1 MITISSLTC
10 DFPDGDG
17 KTIRGLSIPH
27 ATFTEGA
34 WALIGPSDSG
44 KTTLL
49 HCLSG
54 LLTPT
59 QGSIRIHDQ
68 DLTQMTAKERCDFRA
83 HQVGYIFQKP
93 LLLPYLNVEENL
105 QISAKLAGK
114 SLSPKEIQC
123 LLESVGLGGYET
135 RKVNKLSGGEA
146 QRVSFLRAI
155 LRKPSIF
162 LADEPT
168 ASLDRH
174 NGDLLVQ
181 QMLAYQ
187 KESHYLLICATHDE
201 EVQKQFA
208 LQYRLQR
215 EQKVL

>member
-1 MITISSLTC
+1 MITIKDLHC
-10 DFPDGDG
+10 DFPDGEG
-17 KTIRGLSIPH
+17 KQIRALSIPY
-27 ATFTEGA
+27 FQFPEGA
-34 WALIGPSDSG
+34 WCLTGPSGSG

-54 LLTPT
+54 LLVPT
-59 QGSIRIHDQ
+59 EGQIQIDDQ
-68 DLTQMTAKERCDFRA
+68 DMTTMTAKERCDFRA
-83 HQVGYIFQKP
+83 HQVGYMFQKP
-93 LLLPYLNVEENL
+93 LLLPYLNVAENL
-105 QISAKLAGK
+105 QLSAKLAGK
-114 SLSPKEIQC
+114 SLSHAEIEN

-168 ASLDRH
+168 ASLDRP
-174 NGDLLVQ
+174 NGTLLME

-187 KESHYLLICATHDE
+187 KQSHCLLLCATHDE
-201 EVQKQFA
+201 AVKKRFVHQFQLQKSG
-208 LQYRLQR
+208 
-215 EQKVL
+215 K